1 MDGNCQPK
9 SETIVDVPPVSTRL
23 TTYHESNFSSLEY
36 LTLQVEVERRASAGL
51 CSVNALREYPW
62 NVSGW
67 LEDTL
72 DKMLPFSCS
81 RVLIGC
87 SSRDSPFF
95 YVFYVFLDQIS
106 LCFLESKGSR
116 NVSV

>member
-1 MDGNCQPK
+1 MNLIFP
-9 SETIVDVPPVSTRL
+9 
-23 TTYHESNFSSLEY
+23 SLEY

-67 LEDTL
+67 LGDIL

-81 RVLIGC
+81 RVLTGC

>member
-1 MDGNCQPK
+1 MNLIFP
-9 SETIVDVPPVSTRL
+9 
-23 TTYHESNFSSLEY
+23 SLEY
-36 LTLQVEVERRASAGL
+36 LTLQVEVERRMSAGL

-62 NVSGW
+62 NFSGL
-67 LEDTL
+67 LEDIL
-72 DKMLPFSCS
+72 DKMLQFSCS

-87 SSRDSPFF
+87 SSRDSPFFYVF